1 MVPPD
6 ALFLGHMLTA
16 TDRIV
21 ELIERTEPEAF
32 SGDWVLQDAVMR
44 ELEVLGE
51 AAGRVSADFARAH
64 PEIPW
69 QEITGLRHKL
79 IHDYFEVDLDIV
91 WRTASVD
98 VPEVLP
104 LIRAAAED
112 VGG

>member
-1 MVPPD
+1 
-6 ALFLGHMLTA
+6 MLIA
-16 TDRIV
+16 MDRIV
-21 ELIERTEPEAF
+21 ELIERTEPDEF

-51 AAGRVSADFARAH
+51 AAGRVSPDFVRAH
-64 PEIPW
+64 REIPW

-91 WRTASVD
+91 WRTATVD

-104 LIRAAAED
+104 LIRAAAEAID
-112 VGG
+112 G

>member
-1 MVPPD
+1 MAPPD

-16 TDRIV
+16 MDRIA
-21 ELIERTEPEAF
+21 ELVERTEPKAF
-32 SGDWVLQDAVMR
+32 AGDWVLQDAVMR

-51 AAGRVSADFARAH
+51 AAGRVSSDFVKAH
-64 PEIPW
+64 HEIPW
-69 QEITGLRHKL
+69 PEITGLRHKL

-91 WRTASVD
+91 WRTATVD

-112 VGG
+112 IGG